1 MQVLGGLRVAMD
13 RESQCLIPVDFESRA
28 FGFLF
33 YRVMRFD
40 EGQLRTELAGVAD
53 ARPMAADSKVSADD
67 VVASHG
73 LMRLGF
79 RKVCMQ
85 ITLRHDLTLPPEPP
99 CSEVRI
105 ADRLDLEEEAIW
117 AHARNF
123 TRDRFSLDPLL
134 PATGRH
140 RLYYQ
145 WFCNSF
151 GGSKHV
157 AYIGPNVCTFSRK
170 GDDIVIDLFSIL
182 EQRRGN
188 GSRLTT
194 AVLEHARQS
203 GASSVLVTTE
213 CENRAAWSLYQ
224 RKGFVPVTYTS
235 VFHLVIMT

>member
-1 MQVLGGLRVAMD
+1 MD
-13 RESQCLIPVDFESRA
+13 RESRCLIPVDFESRA

-53 ARPMAADSKVSADD
+53 SRPMAADSKVSADD
-67 VVASHG
+67 VVANHG

-85 ITLRHDLTLPPEPP
+85 IALRHDLLPPFEPP

-105 ADRLDLEEEAIW
+105 VDKLDLDEETIW

-123 TRDRFSLDPLL
+123 TKDRFSLDPLL

-145 WFCNSF
+145 WFRNSF
-151 GGSKHV
+151 GGTKHV
-157 AYIGPNVCTFSRK
+157 AHIGPDVCTFSRV
-170 GDDIVIDLFSIL
+170 GEEVIIDLVSIL
-182 EQRRGN
+182 EHRRGN
-188 GSRLTT
+188 GSRLLT
-194 AVLEHARQS
+194 AVLDHARQS
-203 GASSVLVTTE
+203 GASSVRVKTE
-213 CENRAAWSLYQ
+213 CENTGAWRLYQ

-235 VFHLVIMT
+235 VFHLVIMP